1 MKRCIGMPGDTLQL
15 IDNQVYIDG
24 KPAENPKDM
33 QFNYFIETD
42 GSPITEEQF
51 RLMDVSKDDR
61 MLASGGGYYQNPIV
75 IPRLYA
81 INANGQYTRYIACRS
96 RKRPWR

>member
-1 MKRCIGMPGDTLQL
+1 
-15 IDNQVYIDG
+15 
-24 KPAENPKDM
+24 M

-61 MLASGGGYYQNPIV
+61 MLASSGGYYQNP
-75 IPRLYA
+75 L
-81 INANGQYTRYIACRS
+81 S
-96 RKRPWR
+96 